1 VRDGARCAPALV
13 DSFGRQHTYL
23 RVSLADQCNFRC
35 RYCVP
40 ATTAEEEGSFGPPG
54 ESMST
59 AAVLRAIEMFVR
71 AGVTKVR
78 LTGGEPTL
86 RRDLGAIAAG
96 IGALRSEG
104 LQSVGITTNGL
115 LLDRVLPELGANGC
129 TQLNISFDTLMSA
142 KFTLL
147 SRRPSKWHDRVV
159 ATVDRAIDDPR
170 FEVKLNCVVMR
181 GFNDDEIAD
190 FVDLARRRPV
200 EVRFL
205 EFMPFA
211 GNSWAEDRLVPVA
224 EVFRAMREAEPG
236 LVPIPAPAAAVAR
249 LFTGPGWQGRVG
261 VISAMT
267 DSFCSGCNRLRLT
280 SDGMVKNCLF
290 GEDEWSMRDL
300 LERGASD
307 EELLETVAKAVGAKH
322 YAHGGN
328 AGPEEIQAN
337 ALSNRP
343 MIRIGG

>member
-1 VRDGARCAPALV
+1 MVLFDAFSVTCTTAWALPPAWTKVAPRRASALV
-13 DSFGRQHTYL
+13 TS
-23 RVSLADQCNFRC
+23 
-35 RYCVP
+35 
-40 ATTAEEEGSFGPPG
+40 
-54 ESMST
+54 
-59 AAVLRAIEMFVR
+59 
-71 AGVTKVR
+71 
-78 LTGGEPTL
+78 
-86 RRDLGAIAAG
+86 
-96 IGALRSEG
+96 
-104 LQSVGITTNGL
+104 
-115 LLDRVLPELGANGC
+115 
-129 TQLNISFDTLMSA
+129 
-142 KFTLL
+142 
-147 SRRPSKWHDRVV
+147 
-159 ATVDRAIDDPR
+159 
-170 FEVKLNCVVMR
+170 
-181 GFNDDEIAD
+181 
-190 FVDLARRRPV
+190 
-200 EVRFL
+200 
-205 EFMPFA
+205 
-211 GNSWAEDRLVPVA
+211 
-224 EVFRAMREAEPG
+224 
-236 LVPIPAPAAAVAR
+236 APAAAVAR